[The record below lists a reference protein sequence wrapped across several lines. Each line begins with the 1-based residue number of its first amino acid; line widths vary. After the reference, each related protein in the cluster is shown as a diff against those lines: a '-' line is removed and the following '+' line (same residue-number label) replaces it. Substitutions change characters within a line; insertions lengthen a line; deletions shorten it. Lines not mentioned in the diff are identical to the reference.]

1 MRVVTF
7 DGGGW
12 VIGLA
17 ALERAGRDHLLV
29 RPAAVDDAVEAV
41 GPERLAT
48 LIYTSGTTGR
58 PKGVRPVHDS
68 WTYEARAIQLGS
80 LHDEPSGRATG

>member
-48 LIYTSGTTGR
+48 LIDTSGTTGR
-58 PKGVRPVHDS
+58 PRGAAGPR
-68 WTYEARAIQLGS
+68 QLDLRGQGDPAG
-80 LHDEPSGRATG
+80 LPS

>member
-7 DGGGW
+7 GGGGW

-48 LIYTSGTTGR
+48 LIDTSGTNGR
-58 PKGVRPVHDS
+58 PKG
-68 WTYEARAIQLGS
+68 
-80 LHDEPSGRATG
+80 SGRSTTAALRGQGDPAGLPS

>member
-29 RPAAVDDAVEAV
+29 RPAAVDDAVEGRS
-41 GPERLAT
+41 GPSAWPPSST
-48 LIYTSGTTGR
+48 PR
-58 PKGVRPVHDS
+58 PRPGAPRVRPVHDS
-68 WTYEARAIQLGS
+68 WTYEARAIQLDS